1 MKRIFLVLL
10 ASVGLLLSGCAQ
22 MNSAATVGE
31 EEITVK
37 LLQSQVDSILQA
49 RKGVDTS
56 QMQLE
61 TGEALTRDQL
71 TFLIANLVIEELSKD
86 AGIKI
91 SSTDLESYRQ
101 EIFQS
106 IGGEEMLPSV
116 LVNAAIAPDAL
127 EDVLRRDLILR
138 KLSAG
143 AKDSGADDATVN
155 NLVQT
160 AVTKKASE
168 LKITINPRYGVW
180 DSNSFAV
187 VAKDPAGDAVT
198 DK

>member
-1 MKRIFLVLL
+1 
-10 ASVGLLLSGCAQ
+10 

-37 LLQSQVDSILQA
+37 LLQSQVDSILEA

-61 TGEALTRDQL
+61 TGETLTRGQL
-71 TFLIANLVIEELSKD
+71 TFLIANLVIEEVSKE
-86 AGIKI
+86 AGIEV
-91 SSTDLESYRQ
+91 STTDLESYKQ

-116 LVNAAIAPDAL
+116 LVNAAIAPEAL
-127 EDVLRRDLILR
+127 DEVLRRDLILR

-143 AKDSGADDATVN
+143 AKDAGSDDAAAN
-155 NLVQT
+155 QLVQA
-160 AVTKKASE
+160 AVTKKANE
-168 LKITINPRYGVW
+168 LKIVINPRYGVW

>member
-1 MKRIFLVLL
+1 
-10 ASVGLLLSGCAQ
+10 

-37 LLQSQVDSILQA
+37 LLQAQVDSILEA

-71 TFLIANLVIEELSKD
+71 TFLIANLVIDEVSKE
-86 AGIKI
+86 AGIKVNT
-91 SSTDLESYRQ
+91 TDLELYKQ

-116 LVNAAIAPDAL
+116 LVNAAIAPESLDS
-127 EDVLRRDLILR
+127 VLRRDLILR
-138 KLSAG
+138 KLTAG
-143 AKDSGADDATVN
+143 AKDAGADDAAVN
-155 NLVQT
+155 ELVQT

-168 LKITINPRYGVW
+168 LKIVINPRYGVW

>member
-1 MKRIFLVLL
+1 MKKIFVALI
-10 ASVGLLLSGCAQ
+10 ATIGLFLTGCSQ

-37 LLQSQVDSILQA
+37 LLQSQVDSILEA

-61 TGEALTRDQL
+61 TGETLTRGQL
-71 TFLIANLVIEELSKD
+71 TFLIANLVIEEVSKE
-86 AGIKI
+86 AGIEV
-91 SSTDLESYRQ
+91 STTDLELYKQ

-116 LVNAAIAPDAL
+116 LVNAAIAPEAL
-127 EDVLRRDLILR
+127 DDVLRRDLILR

-143 AKDSGADDATVN
+143 AKDAGSDDAAAN
-155 NLVQT
+155 QLVQT
-160 AVTKKASE
+160 AVTKKANE
-168 LKITINPRYGVW
+168 LKIVINPRYGVW